1 MKNIIFMLG
10 LIVFT
15 ISAYGGV
22 DIFGKVVDEDGNA
35 VTNAT
40 FYIMYYGGENETIK
54 EKAKVDVR
62 GCVNIS
68 FKSTVSNDYH
78 YWADADGY
86 YRSELKA
93 QNLRIKETF
102 IPFYKVTFLDKRI
115 DNIVVLRKKVN
126 PIPMDVASNIK
137 NDKFPKIGE
146 YLLFDLQKMD
156 WLPPYGKGEVADLKL
171 KCSLDTEDSDRYAG
185 TDVEFIG
192 KGSGMIVVPMDEKSI
207 FRSPYNADPQAD
219 YRSSFRFDKKTAK
232 SFDEGC
238 VIARIRV
245 VYNND
250 GSIKSAHYLK
260 IYGLS
265 LWGRLKTQGIY
276 FNPTQNDTNLE
287 CDVSKSP
294 DKGRRYRL
302 LP

>member
-54 EKAKVDVR
+54 EKAMVDVN

-68 FKSTVSNDYH
+68 FKSKVSNNYD
-78 YWADADGY
+78 YWADAEGF

-93 QNLRIKETF
+93 QSLRVKETF
-102 IPFYKVTFLDKRI
+102 IPFYRVTFFDKRVY
-115 DNIVVLRKKVN
+115 NLVVLRKKIN
-126 PIPMDVASNIK
+126 PIPMEVASNIK

-156 WLPPYGKGEVADLKL
+156 WLPPYGKGEVADMKL
-171 KCSLDTEDSDRYAG
+171 KCNLDPEDSDRYAG
-185 TDVEFIG
+185 TDVEFVG
-192 KGSGMIVVPMDEKSI
+192 KGCGMVVVPMDEKSI

>member
-22 DIFGKVVDEDGNA
+22 DIFGKVVDDDGNA
-35 VTNAT
+35 ITNAT
-40 FYIMYYGGENETIK
+40 FYIQYIEGRDGKT
-54 EKAKVDVR
+54 EKASSDR
-62 GCVNIS
+62 NGIAHICL
-68 FKSTVSNDYH
+68 KSSRTSDYY
-78 YWADADGY
+78 YWADAPGY
-86 YRSELKA
+86 YRSTRKP
-93 QNLRIKETF
+93 QHIRFKESF
-102 IPFYKVTFLDKRI
+102 YPFYHVRFLDSEL
-115 DNIVVLRKKVN
+115 NNEVVLRAIKS
-126 PIPMDVASNIK
+126 PIPMEVASNIK

-171 KCSLDTEDSDRYAG
+171 KCSLDPEASDRYAG
-185 TDVEFIG
+185 TDVEFVG
-192 KGSGMIVVPMDEKSI
+192 KGCGMVIVPMAKKSI

-232 SFDEGC
+232 SFDEGS